1 MHKQNFITFTL
12 IISNLAFNPV
22 MADTAFT
29 TAVSQNQTID
39 TPVSSSISSVL
50 YKRGLD
56 KEAADEISENFVS
69 EEDEVLLAMVIQ
81 ELDKENIVSRNEVL
95 EYLSTTALYKQ
106 KFDFHSYDHLVGM
119 VTKIKQRS
127 LDSKTLKKLH
137 TIANSDQELC
147 CVEIHNKA

>member
-1 MHKQNFITFTL
+1 MNKQNFITLTL

-22 MADTAFT
+22 MADTIFIT
-29 TAVSQNQTID
+29 TVSQSQKINNSVT
-39 TPVSSSISSVL
+39 SGISSVL

-81 ELDKENIVSRNEVL
+81 ELDRENIASKKEIL
-95 EYLSTTALYKQ
+95 EYLSTMALYKQ
-106 KFDFHSYDHLVGM
+106 KFNFHSYDHLVGM

-137 TIANSDQELC
+137 TIANSNQQL
-147 CVEIHNKA
+147 VV

>member
-1 MHKQNFITFTL
+1 MNKQNFITLTL

-22 MADTAFT
+22 MADTIFT
-29 TAVSQNQTID
+29 TAVSQSQKINDSVTSD
-39 TPVSSSISSVL
+39 ISSVL

-69 EEDEVLLAMVIQ
+69 EEDEELLAGVIQ
-81 ELDKENIVSRNEVL
+81 ELDKEDIVSRKEVL
-95 EYLSTTALYKQ
+95 EYLSTMALHKQ
-106 KFDFHSYDHLVGM
+106 KFYFQSYDHLVGM

-137 TIANSDQELC
+137 TIANINQQL
-147 CVEIHNKA
+147 VV